1 MRTLVLPRAIV
12 AAFLTVPI
20 VAAAG
25 GGGFTGGVGTAGQDA
40 WSKEAL
46 YDPCMNGDVSASGMF
61 STQLAEDKAMVRMG
75 MVNASEP

>member
-25 GGGFTGGVGTAGQDA
+25 GGYTGGVGTAGQDA

-46 YDPCMNGDVSASGMF
+46 YDPCMNGDVSASGIF
-61 STQLAEDKAMVRMG
+61 SSQLAEDKAMVRMG
-75 MVNASEP
+75 TVNASEP